1 MNTPLEYAAIY
12 ISSHVPSPS
21 PLDEEPWPTMG
32 RFRIEDASG
41 SKVVID
47 DLAMAVGDLKL
58 TSGQILRFTAKPKK
72 SSV

>member
-1 MNTPLEYAAIY
+1 
-12 ISSHVPSPS
+12 
-21 PLDEEPWPTMG
+21 MG